1 MIAERHI
8 PEFSAFLTVSGPGNR
23 LLKMECRTARVEND
37 QIFIVKTAG
46 NHGRRKLPV
55 SIHPSG
61 IFEQNQLAH
70 SVAEADHRFRKMN
83 DSGYRCGIGHASVH
97 QFPLKNAVVIFNACG
112 DLFNFT
118 QLSSALQNIGQLAQR
133 SFLILW
139 GGIADL
145 GKRAECG
152 YIGKIRVFSE
162 TADVKGVRLA
172 GEHAYGA
179 GNRVFVIEQ
188 AENMNESAQNAL
200 LKTLEEPQPGVVF
213 LLLTDMAGM
222 LLSTIR
228 SRCREIQLHLWP
240 DSKVL
245 AVLRAHGVAE
255 ATALAAAQAAGGSI
269 GRALAIASDTAWWE
283 RRKRLMED
291 FFGLEKRSDI
301 PLVSADWREQKGEA
315 DALFDDLTGMVQT
328 LMLVRYSRADK
339 AQLADYP
346 DAWQRMAQQGDAAAF
361 VRLLDAILVIV
372 SVAIGVG
379 IVLTAVGRLGG
390 GALWK

>member
-1 MIAERHI
+1 MAEAFDASLTAADFAGQPAAERLLGGSI
-8 PEFSAFLTVSGPGNR
+8 PHALLITGMPGVGKRSLAR
-23 LLKMECRTARVEND
+23 LIVRTLLCTGEKKPCGVCPAC
-37 QIFIVKTAG
+37 I
-46 NHGRRKLPV
+46 
-55 SIHPSG
+55 
-61 IFEQNQLAH
+61 QLAAGSNPDVFVLRPGEH
-70 SVAEADHRFRKMN
+70 ISPKARDGSKGISVDDIREA
-83 DSGYRCGIGHASVH
+83 
-97 QFPLKNAVVIFNACG
+97 
-112 DLFNFT
+112 
-118 QLSSALQNIGQLAQR
+118 
-133 SFLILW
+133 
-139 GGIADL
+139 
-145 GKRAECG
+145 
-152 YIGKIRVFSE
+152 
-162 TADVKGVRLA
+162 VRLA

-179 GNRVFVIEQ
+179 GNRVFIIEQ

-301 PLVSADWREQKGEA
+301 PLVSADWCEQKGEA

-346 DAWQRMAQQGDAAAF
+346 EAWQRMAQQGDAAAF
-361 VRLLDAILVIV
+361 VRLLDAISQAAMLRQSQVTWQ
-372 SVAIGVG
+372 AI
-379 IVLTAVGRLGG
+379 LEQLM
-390 GALWK
+390 LQFMEEKSKW